1 MAQFCVEPEPGD
13 LIEIFRIG
21 YEHWAIYV
29 GGGDVIHLA
38 PPSEYPGAG
47 SSSIFSILSS
57 RAVVKQEP
65 LRDVAGGCRYRVNN
79 YLDHKYRPQPVNK
92 IIGAAKEKIGEE
104 IEYSVLSRNCE
115 HFVTEL
121 RYGAASS
128 RQGPAA
134 TAQWSQGDMAWQ
146 LWKLSPFSA
155 LPQFHTEP
163 AGQGRPCSCDTQG
176 SLCRQDSG
184 LDLALGTEDA
194 DLGPLPLLPPAIL
207 RGAAPVPGGRAEAGA
222 QWTGHRDHQPGP
234 ANPGAATGAPD
245 QWQRAALLCPPLR
258 RDPEGLT
265 REEEG
270 QPMPGAT
277 QYGMAL
283 LLSLDCPPVTTMSR
297 LARFWDHEPM
307 SAGVLGP
314 TAEGRHKGVKAPQTL
329 PLPPPGA

>member
-1 MAQFCVEPEPGD
+1 CGVVFKECQKESESESLDFGIKADAGAAEPQSPGTPWLRLPVPGCGGTSKSDSRLRTSEGPGAPPATLGSHQFCVEPEPGD

-128 RQGPAA
+128 RQVKQVVIGGEV
-134 TAQWSQGDMAWQ
+134 TLG
-146 LWKLSPFSA
+146 LGIL
-155 LPQFHTEP
+155 
-163 AGQGRPCSCDTQG
+163 GVIGY
-176 SLCRQDSG
+176 SLLKKRYQN
-184 LDLALGTEDA
+184 
-194 DLGPLPLLPPAIL
+194 
-207 RGAAPVPGGRAEAGA
+207 
-222 QWTGHRDHQPGP
+222 Q
-234 ANPGAATGAPD
+234 
-245 QWQRAALLCPPLR
+245 
-258 RDPEGLT
+258 
-265 REEEG
+265 
-270 QPMPGAT
+270 
-277 QYGMAL
+277 
-283 LLSLDCPPVTTMSR
+283 
-297 LARFWDHEPM
+297 
-307 SAGVLGP
+307 
-314 TAEGRHKGVKAPQTL
+314 
-329 PLPPPGA
+329 

>member
-92 IIGAAKEKIGEE
+92 IIGAAKEMVGEE

-115 HFVTEL
+115 HFVTNL

-128 RQGPAA
+128 RQ
-134 TAQWSQGDMAWQ
+134 
-146 LWKLSPFSA
+146 
-155 LPQFHTEP
+155 FHTEP
-163 AGQGRPCSCDTQG
+163 VGQGRPCSCDTQG
-176 SLCRQDSG
+176 FLRRQDLG
-184 LDLALGTEDA
+184 LDLALGTEE
-194 DLGPLPLLPPAIL
+194 LIS
-207 RGAAPVPGGRAEAGA
+207 APFLFYP
-222 QWTGHRDHQPGP
+222 
-234 ANPGAATGAPD
+234 
-245 QWQRAALLCPPLR
+245 QRFFEVLLLCQ
-258 RDPEGLT
+258 EGGLKLALK
-265 REEEG
+265 G
-270 QPMPGAT
+270 QGIGT
-277 QYGMAL
+277 T
-283 LLSLDCPPVTTMSR
+283 SLDQPTLER
-297 LARFWDHEPM
+297 LRELRISGSVQLYCVH
-307 SAGVLGP
+307 
-314 TAEGRHKGVKAPQTL
+314 H
-329 PLPPPGA
+329 

>member
-92 IIGAAKEKIGEE
+92 IIGAAKEMVGEE

-115 HFVTEL
+115 HFVTNL

-134 TAQWSQGDMAWQ
+134 TAQWSPGDMAWR

-163 AGQGRPCSCDTQG
+163 VGQGRPCSCDTQG
-176 SLCRQDSG
+176 FLRRQDFG
-184 LDLALGTEDA
+184 LDLALGTEE
-194 DLGPLPLLPPAIL
+194 LIS
-207 RGAAPVPGGRAEAGA
+207 APFLFYP
-222 QWTGHRDHQPGP
+222 
-234 ANPGAATGAPD
+234 
-245 QWQRAALLCPPLR
+245 QRFFEVLLLCQ
-258 RDPEGLT
+258 EGGLKLALN
-265 REEEG
+265 G
-270 QPMPGAT
+270 QGIGT
-277 QYGMAL
+277 T
-283 LLSLDCPPVTTMSR
+283 SLDQLTLER
-297 LARFWDHEPM
+297 LRELRISGSVQLYCVH
-307 SAGVLGP
+307 
-314 TAEGRHKGVKAPQTL
+314 H
-329 PLPPPGA
+329 

>member
-92 IIGAAKEKIGEE
+92 IIGAAKEMVGEE

-115 HFVTEL
+115 HFVTNL

-128 RQGPAA
+128 RQVLLLCQEG
-134 TAQWSQGDMAWQ
+134 G
-146 LWKLSPFSA
+146 LKLA
-155 LPQFHTEP
+155 LK
-163 AGQGRPCSCDTQG
+163 GQGI
-176 SLCRQDSG
+176 
-184 LDLALGTEDA
+184 GT
-194 DLGPLPLLPPAIL
+194 
-207 RGAAPVPGGRAEAGA
+207 
-222 QWTGHRDHQPGP
+222 T
-234 ANPGAATGAPD
+234 
-245 QWQRAALLCPPLR
+245 
-258 RDPEGLT
+258 
-265 REEEG
+265 
-270 QPMPGAT
+270 
-277 QYGMAL
+277 
-283 LLSLDCPPVTTMSR
+283 SLDQPTLER
-297 LARFWDHEPM
+297 LRELRISGSVQLYCVH
-307 SAGVLGP
+307 
-314 TAEGRHKGVKAPQTL
+314 H
-329 PLPPPGA
+329 

>member
-128 RQGPAA
+128 RQ
-134 TAQWSQGDMAWQ
+134 
-146 LWKLSPFSA
+146 
-155 LPQFHTEP
+155 FHTEP

-184 LDLALGTEDA
+184 LDLALGTEE
-194 DLGPLPLLPPAIL
+194 LIS
-207 RGAAPVPGGRAEAGA
+207 APFLFYP
-222 QWTGHRDHQPGP
+222 
-234 ANPGAATGAPD
+234 
-245 QWQRAALLCPPLR
+245 QRFFEVLLLCQ
-258 RDPEGLT
+258 EGGLKLALN
-265 REEEG
+265 G
-270 QPMPGAT
+270 QGIGT
-277 QYGMAL
+277 T
-283 LLSLDCPPVTTMSR
+283 SLDQPTLER
-297 LARFWDHEPM
+297 LRELRISGSVQLYCVH
-307 SAGVLGP
+307 
-314 TAEGRHKGVKAPQTL
+314 H
-329 PLPPPGA
+329 

>member
-1 MAQFCVEPEPGD
+1 MMSVGVSQFCVEPEPGD

-128 RQGPAA
+128 RQ
-134 TAQWSQGDMAWQ
+134 
-146 LWKLSPFSA
+146 
-155 LPQFHTEP
+155 FHTEP

-184 LDLALGTEDA
+184 LDLALGTEE
-194 DLGPLPLLPPAIL
+194 LIS
-207 RGAAPVPGGRAEAGA
+207 APFLFYP
-222 QWTGHRDHQPGP
+222 
-234 ANPGAATGAPD
+234 
-245 QWQRAALLCPPLR
+245 QRFFEVLLLCQ
-258 RDPEGLT
+258 EGGLKLALN
-265 REEEG
+265 G
-270 QPMPGAT
+270 QGIGT
-277 QYGMAL
+277 T
-283 LLSLDCPPVTTMSR
+283 SLDQPTLER
-297 LARFWDHEPM
+297 LRELRISGSVQLYCVH
-307 SAGVLGP
+307 
-314 TAEGRHKGVKAPQTL
+314 H
-329 PLPPPGA
+329 